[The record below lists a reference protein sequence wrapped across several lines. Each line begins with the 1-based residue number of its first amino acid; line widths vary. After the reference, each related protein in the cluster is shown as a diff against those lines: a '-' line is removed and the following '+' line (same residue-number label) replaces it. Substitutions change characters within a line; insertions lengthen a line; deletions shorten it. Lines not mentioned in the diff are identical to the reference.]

1 MARSQ
6 TTTRVYMVG
15 MVLLHQTGVLPR
27 GLMYFEGSLVL
38 FMAIWPITEKPENH
52 GPRGGQQLP
61 CARQLHICPGTLGA
75 PGDPVHRGSRNLP
88 IILPPYMVAE
98 LWADFWIPWDRDPRA
113 SFAVFPRGLPRIPLW
128 GKVETPWGPC
138 LASGFP
144 KGSPVRQPP
153 GAHAHGSQIPHP

>member
-1 MARSQ
+1 
-6 TTTRVYMVG
+6 MVG

-98 LWADFWIPWDRDPRA
+98 LWADFWIPWGQGPQGLVCR
-113 SFAVFPRGLPRIPLW
+113 FPQRVAPNPPVGESGDSLGSLPCFGLPEGQSCAPA
-128 GKVETPWGPC
+128 PWGPRAWIANSSP
-138 LASGFP
+138 L
-144 KGSPVRQPP
+144 KNGSPR
-153 GAHAHGSQIPHP
+153 